1 MRNVPESA
9 VAKAAREGT
18 MAKIMG
24 TAAAAGEVSP
34 PPLEEE
40 EEEESGDDDYIP
52 AGIMQLQSMLN
63 EQERDK
69 GKGPTRKAGI
79 QVASVTEAEI
89 RKSVAKA
96 TAEDAPEE
104 TNVDELD

>member
-1 MRNVPESA
+1 
-9 VAKAAREGT
+9 
-18 MAKIMG
+18 
-24 TAAAAGEVSP
+24 
-34 PPLEEE
+34 
-40 EEEESGDDDYIP
+40 
-52 AGIMQLQSMLN
+52 MQLQSMLN